1 MNDQMGLSELYKA
14 YMFDP
19 CFSKLR
25 ERFNFVPG
33 VGTSGNIMF
42 IGEAPGKE
50 EDRLREPFIGV
61 SGQILREMLEE
72 IDIRYDDCFVTNVL
86 KYRPDKF
93 NRDPSPGEIR
103 DSLPYLSE
111 EISTVNPYLIVL
123 LGKIPAQSFYPGK
136 LFKMIRGQ
144 LFDRRGRKVLV
155 TWHPAATIYQPEMLP
170 EYRKDFLKIK
180 EVVDGH
186 TGSKVDS

>member
-1 MNDQMGLSELYKA
+1 MELGDLYRA

-19 CFSKLR
+19 NFEHLR
-25 ERFNFVPG
+25 KKFHFVPG
-33 VGTSGNIMF
+33 VGKTGTIMF

-61 SGQILREMLEE
+61 SGQILREMLETIE
-72 IDIRYDDCFVTNVL
+72 VSYDDCFITNVL
-86 KYRPDKF
+86 KYRPSDF
-93 NRDPSPGEIR
+93 NRNPTSYELQQ
-103 DSLPYLSE
+103 SLPYLSE
-111 EISTVNPYLIVL
+111 EISTVNPYLVVL
-123 LGKIPAQSFYPGK
+123 LGKVATSAFYPG
-136 LFKMIRGQ
+136 LRFKDIRGQ

-155 TWHPAATIYQPEMLP
+155 TWHPAATIYQRDKLP

-186 TGSKVDS
+186 TGRYVDS